1 MKMKAMY
8 KNEILK
14 DFVDECKKK
23 FGKELV
29 SIVLFGSMGRGI
41 ADTRSDIDLIIV
53 VDGNGKNQILKDI
66 RIEFLLKYEV
76 KLDILLLTKKD
87 VIDNFKAFSPL
98 FSTFALGVDILYDR
112 GFFEKQLKKFGK
124 KLEKTRIRYCEGGK
138 IWDLQKIGSKSSQ

>member
-1 MKMKAMY
+1 MKIKAMY

-29 SIVLFGSMGRGI
+29 SIVLFGSMGRKI
-41 ADTRSDIDLIIV
+41 ADTRSDIDIIIV
-53 VDGNGKNQILKDI
+53 INRDSKNQMLKDI

-98 FSTFALGVDILYDR
+98 FSTFALGLDILYDQ
-112 GFFEKQLKKFGK
+112 GFFEKQLKEFGK
-124 KLEKTRIRYCEGGK
+124 KLEKTKIKYYEGGK
-138 IWDLQKIGSKSSQ
+138 VWDLQKIGSKSLQ